1 MFFPSGITEEVREV
15 PPRLLI
21 DVDPILSTL
30 SGSEPVVIPAVIANE
45 TVIAVPASVALNITS
60 SPELSEATKV
70 DPAWTSTLISA
81 VNSTVEP
88 RPLKPDAPVI
98 EIEVIVGAVS
108 LEYPTVAVTPSPTAA
123 LRLASRMNPLLI
135 STLSAA
141 PWAAKSEVPLRSVIL
156 SDSRVIVMVVALVM
170 IAEEISSFVNAS
182 EVLPEVPVT
191 FQTKLSQFK

>member
-15 PPRLLI
+15 PPRLFI
-21 DVDPILSTL
+21 DVDPLLSTL

-45 TVIAVPASVALNITS
+45 TVIAVPASVALNVTS

-98 EIEVIVGAVS
+98 EMEVIVGAAS

-135 STLSAA
+135 TTLSAA

-170 IAEEISSFVNAS
+170 IAEEISSFVNSS